1 VDSSVQRLAQL
12 PWSGLPPLA
21 PLLVPALDAVLEGG
35 RAERVLD
42 RLLRAHRDFSA
53 TQRQLA
59 AESVFGVALWRRRLR
74 AAQGDQAPALRL
86 LAGLAALGSAHDAAR
101 SVDASVQ
108 LEANPPESL
117 ADRYSLPDWLAA
129 ALGAEV
135 GDEAPALADAL
146 NRPGPIA
153 LRVNLAKLSRD
164 ALAQRLRSEG
174 VETRPGSSAPTCLV
188 VETRTPNLWG
198 LDAWREGLFEVQD
211 EGSQVLG
218 HAVRAQ
224 PGETIIDLCAG
235 AGGKT
240 LLLAAAVGPQGRV
253 HAYDIDVARLERL
266 RQRVVRAGL
275 LNVTI
280 HARPLPPGLR
290 ADAVLVD
297 APCSETGALRRGPD
311 LRWHLDPLTFPALEA
326 LQRALLERGAE
337 HVERGGRLVYATCSL
352 RREENEAVAAQ
363 AALPLRETLRTWP
376 HREGTDAFFAAC
388 FGG

>member
-1 VDSSVQRLAQL
+1 
-12 PWSGLPPLA
+12 LA
-21 PLLVPALDAVLEGG
+21 PLLVPALEAVLEGG

-53 TQRQLA
+53 TDRQLA

-74 AAQGDQAPALRL
+74 TAQGLEASALRL
-86 LAGLAALGSAHDAAR
+86 LAGLAALGNAPDAAR
-101 SVDASVQ
+101 SVDPAVR
-108 LEANPPESL
+108 LELDPPQSL

-129 ALGAEV
+129 TLVAEV
-135 GDEAPALADAL
+135 GDEAPELADAL
-146 NRPGPIA
+146 NLPGPIA
-153 LRVNLAKLSRD
+153 LRANLAKLSRD
-164 ALAQRLRSEG
+164 ALAARLRSEG
-174 VETRPGSSAPTCLV
+174 VETRPGPHAPTCLL

-198 LDAWREGLFEVQD
+198 LPSWRAGLFEVQD
-211 EGSQVLG
+211 EGSQLLG
-218 HAVRAQ
+218 HAVHAR
-224 PGETIIDLCAG
+224 PGETIVDLCAG

-253 HAYDIDVARLERL
+253 HAYDVDVARLERL

-280 HARPLPPGLR
+280 HAQPLPPDLR

-311 LRWHLDPLTFPALEA
+311 LRWHLDPSTFPALEA

-337 HVERGGRLVYATCSL
+337 HVAPAGRRISCSRGRARCSCGRS
-352 RREENEAVAAQ
+352 REQ
-363 AALPLRETLRTWP
+363 
-376 HREGTDAFFAAC
+376 G
-388 FGG
+388 

>member
-1 VDSSVQRLAQL
+1 MDRSIERLAQL

-21 PLLVPALDAVLEGG
+21 PLLVPPLDAVLEGG

-42 RLLRAHRDFSA
+42 RLLRAHRGFSA
-53 TQRQLA
+53 TERQLS

-74 AAQGDQAPALRL
+74 AQQGLQAPTLRL
-86 LAGLAALGSAHDAAR
+86 LAGLAALGNAPDVAR
-101 SVDASVQ
+101 SIDASVR
-108 LEANPPESL
+108 LEVLPPESL

-129 ALGAEV
+129 ALGDEV

-146 NRPGPIA
+146 NLPGPIS
-153 LRVNLAKLSRD
+153 LRVNLGKLSRD
-164 ALAQRLRSEG
+164 ALAQRLRVEG
-174 VETRPGSSAPTCLV
+174 VETRPGAYAPTCLL
-188 VETRTPNLWG
+188 VESRAPNLWG
-198 LDAWREGLFEVQD
+198 LEAWREGLFEVQD
-211 EGSQVLG
+211 EGSQLLG

-280 HARPLPPGLR
+280 HAQPLPPGLR

-297 APCSETGALRRGPD
+297 VPCSETGALRRGPD
-311 LRWHLDPLTFPALEA
+311 LRWHLDPLTFPSLEG
-326 LQRALLERGAE
+326 LQRALLQRGAE
-337 HVERGGRLVYATCSL
+337 HVEHGGRLVYATCSL
-352 RREENEAVAAQ
+352 RRAENEAVAEQ
-363 AALPLRETLRTWP
+363 APLPLRASLRTWP
-376 HREGTDAFFAAC
+376 HREGTDAFYAAR
-388 FGG
+388 FGA

>member
-12 PWSGLPPLA
+12 PWSGLPQLA

-53 TQRQLA
+53 PQRQLT

-74 AAQGDQAPALRL
+74 VEQGAQAPALRL
-86 LAGLAALGSAHDAAR
+86 LAGLAALGGAPEVAR
-101 SVDASVQ
+101 TLDASVRV
-108 LEANPPESL
+108 EVVPPESL

-129 ALGAEV
+129 ALVAEV
-135 GDEAPALADAL
+135 SAEAPALADAL
-146 NRPGPIA
+146 NLPGPIA
-153 LRVNLAKLSRD
+153 LRTNLAKVSRD
-164 ALAQRLRSEG
+164 ALAERLRSEG
-174 VETRPGSSAPTCLV
+174 VVTRPGPHAPTCLL

-198 LDAWREGLFEVQD
+198 LEAWREGLFEVQD
-211 EGSQVLG
+211 EGSQLLG

-224 PGETIIDLCAG
+224 PGETIVDFCAG

-253 HAYDIDVARLERL
+253 HAYDIDVAKLERL

-280 HARPLPPGLR
+280 HAQPLPPALR

-311 LRWHLDPLTFPALEA
+311 LRWHLDPLEFPALEA

-337 HVERGGRLVYATCSL
+337 HVASAGRLVYATCSL
-352 RREENEAVAAQ
+352 RREENEAIAAR
-363 AALPLRETLRTWP
+363 ASLPLRESLRTWP
-376 HREGTDAFFAAC
+376 HREGTDAFFAAR
-388 FGG
+388 FGA